1 MRKGSGI
8 AGATMLFGPRD
19 KAPDLVQ
26 AMQYLLDDLR
36 SEGRRIAAIK
46 LTPSTLRL
54 RTDPY
59 ELVLTVAEAPL
70 PFTSMQGLL
79 RPPMG
84 EAPDFARVHL
94 GRTLR
99 IHRHAMGFLL
109 RRRGAPILDLDEAM
123 RTLAE
128 EGRFCLLPVIEATAP
143 SMLVWQP
150 GGLVLTTEEFR
161 RAGVDLLLQP
171 GDARV
176 PLTPPRSDRLALPR
190 PGASALMTDASPPD
204 PVTRQDRA
212 DAASLGRL
220 FGRRE
225 PPGRA
230 PLLPR
235 LDRASDRVTA
245 ALRDTGPE
253 QKHANRRAAS
263 LWTSLLPALTGLGGV
278 G

>member
-123 RTLAE
+123 RTLAD

-190 PGASALMTDASPPD
+190 PGASALMADEPPPD
-204 PVTRQDRA
+204 TVTRQDRA
-212 DAASLGRL
+212 AAASLGRL

-245 ALRDTGPE
+245 ALRDTGPD
-253 QKHANRRAAS
+253 QKHPHRQAAS
-263 LWTSLLPALTGLGGV
+263 FWGAVLPALTGLGGV
-278 G
+278 S